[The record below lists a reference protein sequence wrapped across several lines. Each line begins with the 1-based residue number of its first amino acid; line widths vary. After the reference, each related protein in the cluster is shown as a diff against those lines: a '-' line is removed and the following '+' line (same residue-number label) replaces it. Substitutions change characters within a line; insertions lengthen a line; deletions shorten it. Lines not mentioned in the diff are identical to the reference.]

1 MQKVFIGVSRSA
13 CTPIQRREHLPRS
26 SHDGNMSRD
35 VKIIGKS
42 RGIRALLRLVEMCA
56 PSDAP
61 VLISGESGTGKE
73 LVAQRLHSLS
83 ERSAGPFVTVNCAAI
98 PKDLLESELF
108 GYRKG
113 AFSGAV
119 SDRKGRFELA
129 HNGTLF
135 LDEIGDMALEMQAK
149 LLRALQEGVVD
160 PIGSTSPVRINA
172 RIVSATHKNLESD
185 CSAGRFREDL
195 FYRLNVLPITV
206 PSLRDR
212 SEDIPDLLDHFARHF
227 APRGKAPV
235 RFDTVFETLLHDYS
249 WPGNI
254 RELSNFVRRMSVV
267 MAGRMLG
274 IDAVPS
280 DMLPRR
286 LRELALEKG
295 LHVPAAREDA
305 PARSM
310 EPPVTGVVSGLRP
323 RPAAPVDSTAC
334 ATNVD
339 EIILIA
345 NGMQDFPADGVFLK
359 EQLAEFERKII
370 RHALAQTGGNIT
382 RTADLL
388 NLQRTTLVQ
397 KLKKFQRDGLAVSAD
412 NEGQSEVGD

>member
-1 MQKVFIGVSRSA
+1 M
-13 CTPIQRREHLPRS
+13 T
-26 SHDGNMSRD
+26 RD
-35 VKIIGKS
+35 IKIIGKS
-42 RGIRALLRLVEMCA
+42 RGIRELLRLVEMCA
-56 PSDAP
+56 ASDAP

-73 LVAQRLHSLS
+73 LVAQALHALS
-83 ERSAGPFVTVNCAAI
+83 ERSAGPLVTVNCAAI

-149 LLRALQEGVVD
+149 LLRTLQEGIVD
-160 PIGSTSPVRINA
+160 PVGSTSPVRINV
-172 RIVSATHKNLESD
+172 RIVSATHKNLESE
-185 CSAGRFREDL
+185 CNAGRFRDDL
-195 FYRLNVLPITV
+195 FYRLNVLPMTV

-212 SEDIPDLLDHFARHF
+212 YEDIPDLLDHFARQF
-227 APRGKAPV
+227 APRGEAPV
-235 RFDTVFETLLHDYS
+235 RFDTVFQTLLHDYS

-267 MAGRMLG
+267 MAGRMLS
-274 IDAVPS
+274 IDAVPP

-295 LHVPAAREDA
+295 LHKPVASEDA
-305 PARSM
+305 LGRTM
-310 EPPVTGVVSGLRP
+310 EPWVPGVVSELRP
-323 RPAAPVDSTAC
+323 RSAPPDESAACS
-334 ATNVD
+334 TNVD

-345 NGMQDFPADGVFLK
+345 NGLQDFPANGVFLK

-370 RHALAQTGGNIT
+370 RHALTQTGGNIT

-397 KLKKFQRDGLAVSAD
+397 KLKKFQRDGLAAAAD
-412 NEGQSEVGD
+412 IEDQIAVGE

>member
-1 MQKVFIGVSRSA
+1 MV
-13 CTPIQRREHLPRS
+13 
-26 SHDGNMSRD
+26 
-35 VKIIGKS
+35 GKGL
-42 RGIRALLRLVEMCA
+42 RIRALLRLAEMCA
-56 PSDAP
+56 ASDAP

-73 LVAQRLHSLS
+73 LVAQALHSFS
-83 ERSAGPFVTVNCAAI
+83 ARSTGPFVPVNCAAI

-149 LLRALQEGVVD
+149 LLRTLQEGVVD
-160 PIGSTSPVRINA
+160 PVGSTSPVRVNV
-172 RIVSATHKNLESD
+172 RVLSATHKNLESE
-185 CSAGRFREDL
+185 CNAGRFREDL
-195 FYRLNVLPITV
+195 FYRLNVLPISV

-212 SEDIPDLLDHFARHF
+212 CEDIPELLDHFARHF
-227 APRGKAPV
+227 APRGEAPV
-235 RFDTVFETLLHDYS
+235 RFDTVFQTLLHDYS

-254 RELSNFVRRMSVV
+254 RELSNFVQRMSVV
-267 MAGRMLG
+267 MAGRLLS
-274 IDAVPS
+274 IDAVPP

-295 LHVPAAREDA
+295 LHDPAASQEA
-305 PARSM
+305 PARAV
-310 EPPVTGVVSGLRP
+310 EPTVRGVVSELRP
-323 RPAAPVDSTAC
+323 RPAASVDNTAS

-345 NGMQDFPADGVFLK
+345 NGMQEFPADGVFLK

-370 RHALAQTGGNIT
+370 RHALTQTGGNIT

-412 NEGQSEVGD
+412 IEGQIAVGE

>member
-1 MQKVFIGVSRSA
+1 MSTTRATSSFLGHSA
-13 CTPIQRREHLPRS
+13 GAS
-26 SHDGNMSRD
+26 S
-35 VKIIGKS
+35 
-42 RGIRALLRLVEMCA
+42 IRILLDCVA
-56 PSDAP
+56 SSSAT
-61 VLISGESGTGKE
+61 VLLTGESGTGKE
-73 LVAQRLHSLS
+73 LLARALHEQS
-83 ERSAGPFVTVNCAAI
+83 ERHGGNFVPINCGAI

-149 LLRALQEGVVD
+149 LLRTLQEGVVD
-160 PIGSTSPVRINA
+160 PVGSTSPVRINA
-172 RIVSATHKNLESD
+172 RIISATHKNLESECD
-185 CSAGRFREDL
+185 SARFREDL

-212 SEDIPDLLDHFARHF
+212 CEDIPDLLDHFARQF
-227 APRGKAPV
+227 ATRGQAPV
-235 RFDTVFETLLHDYS
+235 RFDTAFQVLLHDYS

-267 MAGRMLG
+267 MAGRMLS
-274 IDAVPS
+274 IDAVPP

-295 LHVPAAREDA
+295 LHEPAGSENALGRA
-305 PARSM
+305 M
-310 EPPVTGVVSGLRP
+310 EPSAPGVVSELRP
-323 RPAAPVDSTAC
+323 RPAAQVDSTARS
-334 ATNVD
+334 TNVD

-345 NGMQDFPADGVFLK
+345 NGLQHFPADGVFLK

-370 RHALAQTGGNIT
+370 RHALTHTGGNIT

-397 KLKKFQRDGLAVSAD
+397 KLKKLQRDGLAASAD
-412 NEGQSEVGD
+412 IEGQIAVGE